1 VLDEFGL
8 SETLARAGN
17 IMPNTNTRRTTLI
30 LIGTAGLSA
39 LGLTGAWIA
48 PASASE
54 VYTDIIRGTGAGGF
68 DVVAYV
74 NAGRPVQGSAQI
86 THVWNGALWR
96 FAHVANR
103 DAFAAAP
110 ERFAPAYGGHCA
122 WAAAQGYKAK
132 GDPRNWKIVGGR
144 LFLNYD
150 AHVQRTWE
158 TDIPG
163 FIASADGQW
172 LALRQK

>member
-1 VLDEFGL
+1 
-8 SETLARAGN
+8 
-17 IMPNTNTRRTTLI
+17 MPNTNTRRAALI
-30 LIGTAGLSA
+30 LIGTAGLGA
-39 LGLTGAWIA
+39 LGLNGAWIA
-48 PASASE
+48 PANGSE
-54 VYTDIIRGTGAGGF
+54 VFTDLVRGTGAGGF

-86 THVWNGALWR
+86 THVWNGASWR
-96 FAHVANR
+96 FANSANR
-103 DAFAAAP
+103 DAFAAEP
-110 ERFAPAYGGHCA
+110 ERFAPAYGGHCS

-150 AHVQRTWE
+150 ANVQKTWE

-163 FIASADGQW
+163 FIASADGNW
-172 LALRQK
+172 PSLRQK

>member
-1 VLDEFGL
+1 
-8 SETLARAGN
+8 
-17 IMPNTNTRRTTLI
+17 MPNTNTRRAALI

-48 PASASE
+48 PASGSE
-54 VYTDIIRGTGAGGF
+54 VYTDLVRGTGVGGF
-68 DVVAYV
+68 DVVAYI

-96 FAHVANR
+96 FANVANS

-122 WAAAQGYKAK
+122 WAAAQVYKAK
-132 GDPRNWKIVGGR
+132 GDPSGYRQTDESIFGIPSAAWPCDSGSCAPGSNSTYRR
-144 LFLNYD
+144 LTGFGLN
-150 AHVQRTWE
+150 
-158 TDIPG
+158 G
-163 FIASADGQW
+163 
-172 LALRQK
+172 

>member
-1 VLDEFGL
+1 
-8 SETLARAGN
+8 
-17 IMPNTNTRRTTLI
+17 MPSIITRRAALI
-30 LIGTAGLSA
+30 LVGAAGLAA
-39 LGLTGAWIA
+39 LGPAGTWIA
-48 PASASE
+48 PASGSE
-54 VYTDIIRGTGAGGF
+54 IYTDLVRGTGAGGF

-74 NAGRPVQGSAQI
+74 TVGRPVQGSVQF
-86 THVWNGALWR
+86 THAWNGAVWR
-96 FAHVANR
+96 FANAANR

-132 GDPRNWKIVGGR
+132 GDPRHWKIVGGR

-150 AHVQRTWE
+150 ASVQKTWE

-163 FIASADGQW
+163 FIASADGNW
-172 LALRQK
+172 PRLRQK

>member
-17 IMPNTNTRRTTLI
+17 IMPNTITRRTALI
-30 LIGTAGLSA
+30 LIGTAGLGGPGA
-39 LGLTGAWIA
+39 TGASIA
-48 PASASE
+48 PASGSA

-86 THVWNGALWR
+86 THVWNGAIWR
-96 FAHVANR
+96 FASAANR
-103 DAFAAAP
+103 DAFAAEP

-132 GDPRNWKIVGGR
+132 GDPRHWKTSV
-144 LFLNYD
+144 
-150 AHVQRTWE
+150 A
-158 TDIPG
+158 
-163 FIASADGQW
+163 ACS
-172 LALRQK
+172 